1 MKNIGTFAIIGI
13 IALYLLGSP
22 IFDNILGMTV
32 RIVHFLLIFYVVWI
46 MLFDFFRSLR
56 KKLGEKFGLQI
67 KRMKRKIFKL
77 KRL

>member
-1 MKNIGTFAIIGI
+1 MKNIGTVAILGL
-13 IALYLLGSP
+13 IALYLLRSP
-22 IFDNILGMTV
+22 IFDNILSMTV
-32 RIVHFLLIFYVVWI
+32 RVIHFLLIFYVIWI

-67 KRMKRKIFKL
+67 KRIKRKIFKL